1 MQCKKGFEIQPMH
14 SPMGYYMGTV
24 DERGLPNCRVST
36 RYAKTHEEALK
47 LSLDRQSGCIEN
59 EFCNGG
65 KGCF

>member
-1 MQCKKGFEIQPMH
+1 MQCMKGLEVQSLS

-24 DERGLPNCRVST
+24 SEEGYSNCRLST
-36 RYAKTHEEALK
+36 QYAKSKEEALK
-47 LSLDRQSGCIEN
+47 LPLDRQTCCIEN